1 MKWFGLVVLV
11 LLGVHIAQ
19 ATRHGIKSVLPVRVF
34 LQELQLWRDFYYFVR
49 RRQFFPTDAQ
59 PIMHTKGMWTLPIAI
74 GCASIIELIA
84 IELLLDSLALR
95 LLLAVLSGYGIF
107 MLIAYCGRQ
116 YVYPSYMDSST
127 FVIKVK
133 GTEIALIPITSI
145 ASIHPLRTFATD
157 NHLIKN
163 ECLILGGPEGT
174 NIEVILDPPVRALGP
189 RWWRQEK
196 QEFPVSRLQLWAD
209 KPEGV
214 SK

>member
-11 LLGVHIAQ
+11 LLGVQIAQ

-84 IELLLDSLALR
+84 IELLLDSLTLR
-95 LLLAVLSGYGIF
+95 LLLAVLGGYGIF

-116 YVYPSYMDSST
+116 YVYPSFLDGST
-127 FVIKVK
+127 LVLKVK
-133 GTEIALIPITSI
+133 GAQVAVVPRDAISCFR
-145 ASIHPLRTFATD
+145 HGRTFATD
-157 NHLIKN
+157 QHCIADDG
-163 ECLILGGPEGT
+163 LILGGAEGT
-174 NIEVILDPPVRALGP
+174 NIEVLLNRPVLVESP
-189 RWWRQEK
+189 RWWWQQKKEAA
-196 QEFPVSRLQLWAD
+196 VSRIDMWAD
-209 KPEGV
+209 EPDNV
-214 SK
+214 L